1 MSVPELPGAGR
12 RPDGL
17 LPQIGATL
25 RNAPPTAR
33 FGLAVMFLYA
43 FISIFAPLLAPYG
56 EAQLVGA
63 QYEVWSRAFPLG
75 TDQLGRDMLTRLIY
89 GIRNTVGIAL
99 VTTILA
105 FAIGMFLGLLVAIL
119 GRWVDQILSRLVD
132 VLMAIPN
139 LIFTLLLLTIFGTSV
154 ANLVLVIAVL
164 ASTRIFRLTRAVAT
178 DIVALEFIEAARLQ
192 GERLGWIMFREVL
205 PNIAAPLLA
214 EFGLRF
220 CFVFLTISALAF
232 LGLGLQPPTADLGS
246 IVRENSSLISYG
258 DITPLLPAGAI
269 ALLAVAV
276 NFVVDWML
284 HKASGL
290 RNDV

>member
-1 MSVPELPGAGR
+1 MSAPELPGAGR

-25 RNAPPTAR
+25 RSAPPTALL
-33 FGLAVMFLYA
+33 GLAVVFLYA

-63 QYEVWSRAFPLG
+63 QYETWSRAFPLG

-99 VTTILA
+99 VTTLLA

-284 HKASGL
+284 HKGSGL